1 MALKAVLEWFVF
13 ALKVRF
19 KLLCDLK
26 AKTSPY
32 FALQVMLLELM
43 EVRT

>member
-1 MALKAVLEWFVF
+1 MAEAVIEWFIYALKL
-13 ALKVRF
+13 RF